1 MKIAM
6 TATYG
11 DRRRSKAIIDVSCFA
26 YSHKFFLLAQGSPM
40 AIMMLLA
47 SHGTFQMKD
56 LIINFNTRSLAVAFV
71 KQTGMEDASLH

>member
-1 MKIAM
+1 
-6 TATYG
+6 
-11 DRRRSKAIIDVSCFA
+11 
-26 YSHKFFLLAQGSPM
+26 M